1 MHIEKSDTSVSP
13 TWSQIQQRPGG
24 VGRRVGNWTLTAEIK
39 RKRRRD
45 MARMNR
51 QWLIAERPNNRSLQA
66 TDFTWTTTEAR
77 SPGPGEVL
85 LRTLYLSFDPSQKGQ
100 MENIGGYAA
109 PTQIGDVMRAGGV
122 GEVVESRSPLLKPGD
137 NVMGSMGWQEPPSL
151 QARDLM
157 KVSDGELLT
166 EHLGAL
172 GGTGMTAY
180 SGLSELGQPFPGD
193 TV

>member
-66 TDFTWTTTEAR
+66 TDFTWTTTEAH

-85 LRTLYLSFDPSQKGQ
+85 VRTLYLSCDPSQKGQ

-109 PTQIGDVMRAGGV
+109 PTEIGDVMRAGGI
-122 GEVVESRSPLLKPGD
+122 GEIVESNDPSLKPGD
-137 NVMGSMGWQEPPSL
+137 KVVGAMGWQEYQTTPAPTL
-151 QARDLM
+151 L
-157 KVSDGELLT
+157 KVG
-166 EHLGAL
+166 
-172 GGTGMTAY
+172 
-180 SGLSELGQPFPGD
+180 
-193 TV
+193 